1 MTTTLPRD
9 AQSARLGLVL
19 VLWSLPLAAAG
30 LIITF
35 SVDHAPTVGLI
46 GLLVV
51 ALGTT
56 ITRVIAMLAL
66 GSSTRV
72 WRWANGS
79 AALASLI
86 VSGLAIAALVAGP
99 ALGTFT
105 LLVAAWA
112 AVVAVCDI
120 LLSLNST
127 QPVVTR
133 DFRVLALASGALAVI
148 EGALPLT
155 SVYAVGILGAYGI
168 VACVYLVIAGL
179 TLRFDSATATSEGKP
194 KS

>member
-1 MTTTLPRD
+1 
-9 AQSARLGLVL
+9 LGLVF
-19 VLWSLPLAAAG
+19 VLWSVPLVAAG
-30 LIITF
+30 LFITF
-35 SVDHAPTVGLI
+35 SVDHAPTVGII

-51 ALGTT
+51 ALGTA
-56 ITRVIAMLAL
+56 ITRVVAVFAL
-66 GSSTRV
+66 SSSTRA

-86 VSGLAIAALVAGP
+86 VSGLAVAALVAGP
-99 ALGTFT
+99 SLGTLT
-105 LLVAAWA
+105 LLVAGWA

-120 LLSLNST
+120 LLSVNST

-133 DFRVLALASGALAVI
+133 DFRVLALAGGALAVI

-168 VACVYLVIAGL
+168 VTCVYLVIAGL

-194 KS
+194 KP

>member
-1 MTTTLPRD
+1 MTTTHSRN
-9 AQSARLGLVL
+9 AQSARLGLVFI
-19 VLWSLPLAAAG
+19 LWAVPLAASG
-30 LIITF
+30 IFITF
-35 SVDHAPTVGLI
+35 SVNHAPNVGLI
-46 GLLVV
+46 GLLVAAVGTVVTRTV
-51 ALGTT
+51 A
-56 ITRVIAMLAL
+56 VFAVPSPA
-66 GSSTRV
+66 RV
-72 WRWANGS
+72 WRGANAA

-86 VSGLAIAALVAGP
+86 VSGLAAAGLFASET
-99 ALGTFT
+99 LGTFT

-127 QPVVTR
+127 MPAVTR
-133 DFRVLALASGALAVI
+133 DFRVLALAGGALAII

-179 TLRFDSATATSEGKP
+179 TLRFDSALTTSERNR

>member
-9 AQSARLGLVL
+9 AQSARLGSVF

-30 LIITF
+30 LFITF

-51 ALGTT
+51 ALGTA
-56 ITRVIAMLAL
+56 ITRIVAVLTL
-66 GSSTRV
+66 SSSTRV

-86 VSGLAIAALVAGP
+86 VSGLAVAALVAGP
-99 ALGTFT
+99 SLGTFT
-105 LLVAAWA
+105 LLVAGWA

-127 QPVVTR
+127 LPAVTR
-133 DFRVLALASGALAVI
+133 DFRVLALAGGALAVI
-148 EGALPLT
+148 EGAVPL
-155 SVYAVGILGAYGI
+155 SSLYAVGILGAYGI
-168 VACVYLVIAGL
+168 IACVYVVIAGL

>member
-9 AQSARLGLVL
+9 AQSVRLGLVF
-19 VLWSLPLAAAG
+19 VLWAIPLATAG
-30 LIITF
+30 LVITF

-51 ALGTT
+51 ALGTA
-56 ITRVIAMLAL
+56 ITRTVGVLL
-66 GSSTRV
+66 VSSPTRA
-72 WRWANGS
+72 WRWANVS

-86 VSGLAIAALVAGP
+86 VSALAAGALVAGP
-99 ALGTFT
+99 SLGTLT
-105 LLVAAWA
+105 VLVAAWA

-120 LLSLNST
+120 LLSINST
-127 QPVVTR
+127 QPTVTR
-133 DFRVLALASGALAVI
+133 DFRVLALAGGALAII

-168 VACVYLVIAGL
+168 VTCVYLVIAGL
-179 TLRFDSATATSEGKP
+179 TLRFDAVTATSEGKP

>member
-1 MTTTLPRD
+1 MTTTLPGD
-9 AQSARLGLVL
+9 AQSARLGLL
-19 VLWSLPLAAAG
+19 FVLWSLPLAAVG
-30 LIITF
+30 IFVTF
-35 SVDHAPTVGLI
+35 SVNHAPTVGLI

-51 ALGTT
+51 ALGTA
-56 ITRVIAMLAL
+56 ITRIAAVFAL
-66 GSSTRV
+66 SNSTRV

-86 VSGLAIAALVAGP
+86 VSGLAAAVLVAGP
-99 ALGTFT
+99 SLGTLT
-105 LLVAAWA
+105 LLVATWA

-127 QPVVTR
+127 QPAVIR
-133 DFRVLALASGALAVI
+133 DFRVLALAGGALAVI

-168 VACVYLVIAGL
+168 VTCVYLVIAGL

>member
-9 AQSARLGLVL
+9 AQSARLGLVF
-19 VLWSLPLAAAG
+19 VLWSVPLVAAG
-30 LIITF
+30 LFITF
-35 SVDHAPTVGLI
+35 SVDHAPMVGLI

-51 ALGTT
+51 ALGTA
-56 ITRVIAMLAL
+56 ITRIAAVLTL
-66 GSSTRV
+66 SSSTRV

-86 VSGLAIAALVAGP
+86 ISGLAAAALVASP
-99 ALGTFT
+99 SLGTFT
-105 LLVAAWA
+105 LLVAGWA
-112 AVVAVCDI
+112 AAVAVCDI
-120 LLSLNST
+120 LLSVNST

-133 DFRVLALASGALAVI
+133 DFRVLALAGGALAVI

-168 VACVYLVIAGL
+168 VTCVYLVIAGL

-194 KS
+194 KP